1 LDKKIYAANI
11 LLIASKLELLK
22 TILIKG
28 KFGRRSRPYCL
39 ALALLSF
46 FIIISSSPYPAWSA
60 PAETGADLLLGGVS
74 ETIEV
79 RKETQKEE
87 DAWAGKKAELTA
99 RLRSLEA
106 EREHLSEVKDRTG
119 RAIETEREL
128 IAEAERKIREVARIR
143 EGLESYLGSVVTK
156 LEAFIQQDL
165 PFLREEREMRLV
177 SVSGTLSHPEKTAAE
192 KYRRVMEALQVETE
206 YGRTVEVYQETV
218 DIEGQPILMDILRL
232 GRLSLFCQSPDG
244 KMVAHYDRTA
254 GHWMELPSSYRHE
267 INKAIDIARRQR
279 TVDLVRL
286 PIGRIVVP

>member
-1 LDKKIYAANI
+1 MLIYI
-11 LLIASKLELLK
+11 LSKN
-22 TILIKG
+22 
-28 KFGRRSRPYCL
+28 KFGRHSRLYRPAFL
-39 ALALLSF
+39 LLSF
-46 FIIISSSPYPAWSA
+46 LLTSLLYPAWSA
-60 PAETGADLLLGGVS
+60 PAETGADRLLGGVS
-74 ETIEV
+74 ETVKV

-106 EREHLSEVKDRTG
+106 EREHLSEVKDRTI
-119 RAIETEREL
+119 RAIETEQAL
-128 IAEAERKIREVARIR
+128 IAEAKRKIREAARIR
-143 EGLESYLGSVVTK
+143 EGLESYLASVVTG

-165 PFLREEREMRLV
+165 PFLKEEREARLA
-177 SVSGTLSHPEKTAAE
+177 SISGTLSHSEKTAAE

-218 DIEGQPILMDILRL
+218 DIEGQPILMDIFRL

-244 KMVAHYDRTA
+244 KMVGHYDRTA
-254 GHWMELPSSYRHE
+254 GQWIELPSRYRQE
-267 INKAIDIARRQR
+267 INKAVDMARKQR